1 MLQEVKSST
10 HKVNGK
16 RESLI
21 KEIEDVKK
29 NQMEILELKDTR
41 TKIRNSV
48 DREDRGKKSVNFL
61 INRNHPTGTIER
73 K

>member
-48 DREDRGKKSVNFL
+48 DREDRGKSQW
-61 INRNHPTGTIER
+61 ICWSIEIIQQEQ
-73 K
+73 